1 MKIYIG
7 NYRKDYYQEGSHIY
21 GELNVL
27 EAFRKALTTWARW
40 VDANV
45 NPMKSMVFFRGYSA
59 SHFRYILKTFIFPL
73 FCFTITIKFQVVSSS
88 FNAFKCLKFTKN
100 W

>member
-1 MKIYIG
+1 MV
-7 NYRKDYYQEGSHIY
+7 NCRKDYYQEGSHVY

-45 NPMKSMVFFRGYSA
+45 NPSKSFVFFRGYSA
-59 SHFRYILKTFIFPL
+59 SHFRYAEEFVVTYIDIDDAFLYAAFNL
-73 FCFTITIKFQVVSSS
+73 FR
-88 FNAFKCLKFTKN
+88 
-100 W
+100 